1 MIDLDF
7 RIDDVIAEPY
17 AAVPQLTARLQISER
32 SGEQVHALAL
42 RCQVRIEP
50 QHRAYDAQETAGLA
64 DQFGLRERWS
74 QTLKPFLW
82 MNCST
87 VVQGFTETTLV
98 DLPMPVTYDLEVT
111 ASKYLH
117 QLNSGEVPLVF
128 MFSGTCFTRGT
139 AGFGVEQVP
148 WHLQDSYRMPV
159 AVWRSCMDQHFPGSG
174 WLRLSRD
181 VLIELTRYKAEYGLT
196 SWDSVVERLL
206 SAELAMRAER
216 VSKQ

>member
-32 SGEQVHALAL
+32 SGEQVHAIAL

-50 QHRAYDAQETAGLA
+50 QRRAYDVHETAGLA
-64 DQFGLRERWS
+64 DQFGPRERWS

-82 MNCST
+82 MHCST
-87 VVQGFTETTLV
+87 MVQGFGETTMV
-98 DLPMPVTYDLEVT
+98 ELPMPVTYDLDVT

-117 QLNSGEVPLVF
+117 QLGGGDVPLVF
-128 MFSGTCFTRGT
+128 LFSGTCFTRGS

-148 WHLQDSYRMPV
+148 WDRQDSYRMPV
-159 AVWRSCMDQHFPGSG
+159 AVWQACMDQHFPGSG
-174 WLRLSRD
+174 WLRLGRD
-181 VLIELTRYKAEYGLT
+181 TLAELTRYKAEHGLT
-196 SWDSVVERLL
+196 SWDSVMERLL
-206 SAELAMRAER
+206 SAER
-216 VSKQ
+216 VSEP

>member
-1 MIDLDF
+1 VIDLDF

-42 RCQVRIEP
+42 RCQIRIEP
-50 QHRAYDAQETAGLA
+50 QRRGYDPHEMAGLA
-64 DQFGLRERWS
+64 DQFGPRERWS

-87 VVQGFTETTLV
+87 VVQGFSETTLV

-117 QLNSGEVPLVF
+117 QLTSGEVPVLF
-128 MFSGTCFTRGT
+128 MFSGTCFTRGI

-181 VLIELTRYKAEYGLT
+181 VLNELTRYKAEHGLT
-196 SWDSVVERLL
+196 SWDSVMERLL

-216 VSKQ
+216 VSEQ

>member
-32 SGEQVHALAL
+32 SGEQVHAIAL

-50 QHRAYDAQETAGLA
+50 QRRAYDAQETAGIS
-64 DQFGLRERWS
+64 DQFRPRERWS

-82 MNCST
+82 MHCST
-87 VVQGFTETTLV
+87 MVQGFSETTMV
-98 DLPMPVTYDLEVT
+98 ELPMPVTYDLDVT

-117 QLNSGEVPLVF
+117 QLGGGDVPLVF
-128 MFSGTCFTRGT
+128 LFSGTCFTRGS

-148 WHLQDSYRMPV
+148 WDRQDSYRMPV
-159 AVWRSCMDQHFPGSG
+159 AVWQACMDQHFPGGG
-174 WLRLSRD
+174 WLRLGRD
-181 VLIELTRYKAEYGLT
+181 TLAELTRYKAEHGLT
-196 SWDSVVERLL
+196 SWDSVMERLL
-206 SAELAMRAER
+206 SAER
-216 VSKQ
+216 VSEP

>member
-32 SGEQVHALAL
+32 SGERVHALAL

-50 QHRAYDAQETAGLA
+50 QRRAYDANETAALTNH
-64 DQFGLRERWS
+64 FSPRERWS

-87 VVQGFTETTLV
+87 MVQGFSETTL
-98 DLPMPVTYDLEVT
+98 DGLPMSVTYELDVT

-117 QLNSGEVPLVF
+117 QLG
-128 MFSGTCFTRGT
+128 R
-139 AGFGVEQVP
+139 
-148 WHLQDSYRMPV
+148 
-159 AVWRSCMDQHFPGSG
+159 
-174 WLRLSRD
+174 
-181 VLIELTRYKAEYGLT
+181 
-196 SWDSVVERLL
+196 
-206 SAELAMRAER
+206 
-216 VSKQ
+216 